1 MPRTW
6 SSLANNKAGEPLYF
20 WYCPKCGVAYY
31 EDCTIIE
38 EESCMRLKHKCGS
51 FLKPILNN
59 LVAGYSVSGL
69 ETAIDRIRRES
80 KEHKKKHYG
89 TGEHAHCL
97 GGTAHREC

>member
-1 MPRTW
+1 
-6 SSLANNKAGEPLYF
+6 
-20 WYCPKCGVAYY
+20 
-31 EDCTIIE
+31 
-38 EESCMRLKHKCGS
+38 
-51 FLKPILNN
+51 
-59 LVAGYSVSGL
+59 VSGL